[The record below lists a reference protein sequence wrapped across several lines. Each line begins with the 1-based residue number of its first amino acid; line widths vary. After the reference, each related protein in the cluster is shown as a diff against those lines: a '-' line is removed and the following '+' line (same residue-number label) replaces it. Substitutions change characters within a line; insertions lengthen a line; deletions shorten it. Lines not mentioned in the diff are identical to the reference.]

1 MEREQKK
8 VDSPSLNRRSLRI
21 EPYDGLQRPLLS
33 RTTWLRLNDAIGAAA
48 ISCSAAGHAPIAF
61 LPGVKLEDTETLC
74 NNLSVGNVGTL
85 LLPAT
90 WWSCWRQ
97 PIQSRFL
104 FDIDSQNAIISRR
117 KRISRSFTNKSG
129 GPPFNVRSTP
139 IVLRKVSVT
148 VHKIFP
154 IRKAPSRFC
163 SLSANGRR
171 DCCWRNRSSKFRAPP
186 GLISWEN
193 ISSSAFQQRV

>member
-1 MEREQKK
+1 MACSGRYYHGPLGCDLTMPLVQRL
-8 VDSPSLNRRSLRI
+8 SLAARQGTLQLRS
-21 EPYDGLQRPLLS
+21 YQ
-33 RTTWLRLNDAIGAAA
+33 
-48 ISCSAAGHAPIAF
+48 
-61 LPGVKLEDTETLC
+61 GVKLEDTETLC